1 MKWKLFA
8 CSLLLVPAAA
18 AAQSMNAEDFYQR
31 ATALQ
36 KKGVLAMF
44 SAGEIKTLMAEGKA
58 AGAKAREQRLAMVAA
73 GQKPRYCPPAGE
85 VTIDSSEFMTRL
97 STIPATDRRRLG
109 LEPRV
114 IAVEEGKRSL
124 GLQPIC
130 AIEEILR
137 AVGWSRQRRRSDQ
150 DQKHG

>member
-44 SAGEIKTLMAEGKA
+44 SAGDIKTLMAEGKA

-97 STIPATDRRRLG
+97 STIPATDRRRINMTEAMVRIL
-109 LEPRV
+109 
-114 IAVEEGKRSL
+114 AGKF
-124 GLQPIC
+124 PC
-130 AIEEILR
+130 R
-137 AVGWSRQRRRSDQ
+137 A
-150 DQKHG
+150 